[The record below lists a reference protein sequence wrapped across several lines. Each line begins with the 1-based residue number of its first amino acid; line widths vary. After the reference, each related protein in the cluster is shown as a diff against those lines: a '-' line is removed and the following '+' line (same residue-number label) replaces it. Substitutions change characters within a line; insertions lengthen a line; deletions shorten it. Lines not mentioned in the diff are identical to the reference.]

1 MKTNTILKWLVLPA
15 STFVLIGCGGGGGGS
30 GSASGSASVAT
41 GQAFYVDSAVQGV
54 DYRCGSQVGVTGPK
68 GEFTFEVGQSC
79 TFSLDTIKLRDVA
92 ADKLKD
98 GKEIQE
104 TNVKIAQVL
113 QSLDDDHDSYNGIN
127 ITSDKVKDIVE
138 SGCTTLTDIFN
149 DWSSVFSSVTMV
161 SEMDAKAH
169 LIGSIV
175 KEHTLYTNIS
185 GQAHT
190 LESWTFNAGMT
201 SVGVVEL
208 EGGSDTETVSISFDS
223 GTFTFTSTSG
233 DRIEIIEITED
244 YMLIAFNGDE
254 TRLYY
259 DEAKARAYFLN

>member
-30 GSASGSASVAT
+30 ASVST

-54 DYRCGSQVGVTGPK
+54 DYNCGSQIGVTGSN

-98 GKEIQE
+98 GKQIQE
-104 TNVKIAQVL
+104 TSIDTARVL
-113 QSLDDDHDSYNGIN
+113 QSLDKDNNPENGIDIN
-127 ITSDKVKDIVE
+127 TDRVKEIVE

-149 DWSSVFSSVTMV
+149 DWSSLFSGVAMV
-161 SEMDAKAH
+161 SVDHVKAH
-169 LIGSIV
+169 LIGSIL
-175 KEHTLYTNIS
+175 KSHTLYTDINAEH
-185 GQAHT
+185 GT
-190 LESWTFNAGMT
+190 LQSVSFNADFD
-201 SVGVVEL
+201 SVVVTEI
-208 EGGSDTETVSISFDS
+208 EGGSNTETISVNFDKINKITF
-223 GTFTFTSTSG
+223 GTNLINPDTL
-233 DRIEIIEITED
+233 IIEKITED
-244 YMLIAFNGDE
+244 YCEVFFKTHA
-254 TRLYY
+254 TRFYY